1 MCMMAFAFLTTYSHF
16 NQLTRLQI
24 RSLVKIGQNLV
35 TSYTVETVPTVCMG
49 LLHSTKMPMK
59 PLLTYGFSNWK
70 KATEKFSTSFNHI
83 KKWCLVVIDEA
94 TDIL

>member
-1 MCMMAFAFLTTYSHF
+1 
-16 NQLTRLQI
+16 
-24 RSLVKIGQNLV
+24 
-35 TSYTVETVPTVCMG
+35 
-49 LLHSTKMPMK
+49 MPMK

-83 KKWCLVVIDEA
+83 KKWCLVVTDEA